1 MSRDSGRVNSRSRQ
15 CSNPFFRVY
24 DMSYLPRFQCCVR
37 CQIPEEKVL
46 PPGDRQTLPAPVGR
60 PRSVYRIRNSTGT
73 EGTAGSLG
81 TSSQPIKA
89 RLRSPPSCFVYFT
102 PNLASCDLN
111 TCHTSHPRQQ
121 PPNRVLQLQ
130 VASLIQTHSFWLLF
144 NHLSSSPRH
153 ARFILTNVSIETVP
167 FLAATPCIITSNSR
181 GTVMAMRPS
190 SRPPVGAAAWCA
202 DERSSAVEIAQ
213 SEVEEF
219 AYSAR
224 NEVEW
229 LNEHMADIF
238 SENHMYV
245 SDASNLAHRR

>member
-1 MSRDSGRVNSRSRQ
+1 MSGVKSRKRRFCPQVTDRRCRPLAAGPGPCTGSEIPPERKELQALSG
-15 CSNPFFRVY
+15 
-24 DMSYLPRFQCCVR
+24 LH
-37 CQIPEEKVL
+37 L
-46 PPGDRQTLPAPVGR
+46 
-60 PRSVYRIRNSTGT
+60 
-73 EGTAGSLG
+73 
-81 TSSQPIKA
+81 SQSKHVSGPH
-89 RLRSPPSCFVYFT
+89 PSCFVYFT

-111 TCHTSHPRQQ
+111 ACHTSHPRQQ
-121 PPNRVLQLQ
+121 PPNRVLQSQ

-144 NHLSSSPRH
+144 NHLSFSPRH

-167 FLAATPCIITSNSR
+167 FLAATPCILTSNSR

-190 SRPPVGAAAWCA
+190 SHPPVGAAAWCA